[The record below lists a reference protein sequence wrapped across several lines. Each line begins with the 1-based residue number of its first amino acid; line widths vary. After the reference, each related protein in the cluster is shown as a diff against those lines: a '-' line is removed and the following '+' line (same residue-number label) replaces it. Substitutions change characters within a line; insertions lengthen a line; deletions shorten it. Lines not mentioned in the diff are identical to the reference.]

1 MDRRV
6 VGPAGA
12 FPKMR
17 RKGAGGIG
25 KRRLADGCPSASGKA
40 FGLAD
45 TTPGIFI
52 LFGRTERP

>member
-1 MDRRV
+1 
-6 VGPAGA
+6 
-12 FPKMR
+12 MR